1 MTDWIGAAEAA
12 QRLGIKQASLYAY
25 VSRGVLSRRREAD
38 GRASMFD
45 ADEVDE
51 LARKGRPR
59 RSGGGRT
66 EILIESALT
75 EITSTT
81 QRYRGYDATDLALRC
96 SFEDVAM
103 LLWTG
108 SLPAGSPAAAGAGL
122 RFGEAAGL
130 TAPRGAGVAAER
142 GSDWQATAE
151 ALAAGRAAQAA
162 LPAGTLPLER
172 LQVIVPAL
180 AATDQFRLHLDLPAV
195 VQAGKALVAGM
206 AGALPDA
213 RSTPGPPSAGLSGS
227 GSPGSG
233 SSGSGLP
240 GSGSSGSGSP
250 GTGSTTAGSSGTDS
264 TTASS
269 SGTEST
275 TAGSPGSGSA
285 GSGSSGADPAGPVVA
300 VAARLAPKLCAGPV
314 PPGLVRVL
322 NAALV
327 LVADHELAASTLA
340 ARVAASM
347 RADPYAV
354 VATGLGAM
362 GGALHG
368 GAELGAELML
378 GSASSPADA
387 PRVVGDLLRRGEK
400 LPGFGHFVYQ
410 DGDPRANLLLRLI
423 SEFAPDSPQLAI
435 AQAVTDEARQRALPE
450 PNIEFAL
457 AVLARVAGMIRGSGE
472 AIFATGR
479 TAGWLAHALEEYERN
494 IPIRPRSI
502 YTGPTAMS

>member
-59 RSGGGRT
+59 RAGGGRT

-108 SLPAGSPAAAGAGL
+108 SLPAGATGAARAGTGVAGSGAGIGAAGAGVGVAGAVL
-122 RFGEAAGL
+122 GAGTAGTDLAAG
-130 TAPRGAGVAAER
+130 RGG
-142 GSDWQATAE
+142 DWQATAE
-151 ALAAGRAAQAA
+151 ALGAGRAAQAA

-213 RSTPGPPSAGLSGS
+213 RPAPGPAGA
-227 GSPGSG
+227 
-233 SSGSGLP
+233 GLP

-250 GTGSTTAGSSGTDS
+250 DT
-264 TTASS
+264 
-269 SGTEST
+269 
-275 TAGSPGSGSA
+275 SP
-285 GSGSSGADPAGPVVA
+285 A

-314 PPGLVRVL
+314 PPGLIRVL

-378 GSASSPADA
+378 GSANSPADA

-435 AQAVTDEARQRALPE
+435 ARAVTDEAHRRALPE

-502 YTGPTAMS
+502 YTGPTAMT

>member
-1 MTDWIGAAEAA
+1 MTNWIGAAEAA

-45 ADEVDE
+45 ADEVEE

-59 RSGGGRT
+59 RTGGPA
-66 EILIESALT
+66 ELVIESELT
-75 EITSTT
+75 EITPRT
-81 QRYRGYDATDLALRC
+81 QRYRGYAATDLALRC
-96 SFEDVAM
+96 SFEDVAV

-108 SLPAGSPAAAGAGL
+108 SLSGAGGDVADTAAGAAAAGGAGAGAGAGAAAGAG
-122 RFGEAAGL
+122 AG
-130 TAPRGAGVAAER
+130 PGADG
-142 GSDWQATAE
+142 WQATAA
-151 ALAAGRAAQAA
+151 ALAAGRAAQAG

-180 AATDQFRLHLDLPAV
+180 AATDQFRLHLDRPAV
-195 VQAGKALVAGM
+195 VAAGKALIAGM
-206 AGALPDA
+206 VGALLPAGGVAPSPGGVGQAAGKVAPSPGEAGRPDQ
-213 RSTPGPPSAGLSGS
+213 AGLSG
-227 GSPGSG
+227 
-233 SSGSGLP
+233 
-240 GSGSSGSGSP
+240 
-250 GTGSTTAGSSGTDS
+250 
-264 TTASS
+264 
-269 SGTEST
+269 
-275 TAGSPGSGSA
+275 
-285 GSGSSGADPAGPVVA
+285 A
-300 VAARLAPKLCAGPV
+300 VAARLATRLCTAPV
-314 PPGLVRVL
+314 PSGLIRVL

-327 LVADHELAASTLA
+327 LLADHEMAASTLA

-368 GAELGAELML
+368 GAALGAELML
-378 GSASSPADA
+378 SSASSPADA

-400 LPGFGHFVYQ
+400 LPGFGHFVYK
-410 DGDPRANLLLRLI
+410 DGDPRANLLLELVAAY
-423 SEFAPDSPQLAI
+423 APTSPQLAV
-435 AQAVTDEARQRALPE
+435 ASAVTDEARRRALPE

-457 AVLARVAGMIRGSGE
+457 AVLAGVAGMIRGAGE

-494 IPIRPRSI
+494 IPIRPRGV
-502 YTGPTAMS
+502 YTGRTAVS

>member
-1 MTDWIGAAEAA
+1 MTEWIGAAEAA

-25 VSRGVLSRRREAD
+25 VSRGVLGRRRETD

-45 ADEVDE
+45 AGEVDE

-59 RSGGGRT
+59 RLRAGSLA
-66 EILIESALT
+66 ELVIESALT

-81 QRYRGYDATDLALRC
+81 QRYRGHDATELALRR

-108 SLPAGSPAAAGAGL
+108 ALPAADSGQAGEPGSV
-122 RFGEAAGL
+122 
-130 TAPRGAGVAAER
+130 TAPA
-142 GSDWQATAE
+142 SDWQATAE

-180 AATDQFRLHLDLPAV
+180 AATDQFRLHLDVPAV

-206 AGALPDA
+206 TGALPDPRA
-213 RSTPGPPSAGLSGS
+213 LADESAPPQPSAAAGTSTAGIAGAGSAGL
-227 GSPGSG
+227 
-233 SSGSGLP
+233 
-240 GSGSSGSGSP
+240 
-250 GTGSTTAGSSGTDS
+250 
-264 TTASS
+264 
-269 SGTEST
+269 E
-275 TAGSPGSGSA
+275 
-285 GSGSSGADPAGPVVA
+285 

-314 PPGLVRVL
+314 PSGLIRVL

-368 GAELGAELML
+368 GAALGAELML
-378 GSASSPADA
+378 SSASSPADA

-400 LPGFGHFVYQ
+400 LPGFGHFVYK

-423 SEFAPDSPQLAI
+423 SEFAPDAPQLAI
-435 AQAVTDEARQRALPE
+435 ASAVTDEARRRALPE

-457 AVLARVAGMIRGSGE
+457 AVLAGVAGMIRGSGE

-494 IPIRPRSI
+494 IPIRPRSV
-502 YTGPTAMS
+502 YTGPVAAT

>member
-1 MTDWIGAAEAA
+1 MTEWIGAAEAA

-45 ADEVDE
+45 AGEVDE

-59 RSGGGRT
+59 RSGGGLA
-66 EILIESALT
+66 ELVIESALT

-81 QRYRGYDATDLALRC
+81 QRYRGHDATDLALRC

-108 SLPAGSPAAAGAGL
+108 SLPAAGPGAGGPGAEGPGAGGPGEEGPGAGTAGPAAAS
-122 RFGEAAGL
+122 
-130 TAPRGAGVAAER
+130 
-142 GSDWQATAE
+142 GSDWQATAA

-180 AATDQFRLHLDLPAV
+180 AATDQFRLHLDLAAV

-206 AGALPDA
+206 TDALPDGWTGNGA
-213 RSTPGPPSAGLSGS
+213 GGAGSAADGWPADGWPAD
-227 GSPGSG
+227 GWPADGAH
-233 SSGSGLP
+233 
-240 GSGSSGSGSP
+240 
-250 GTGSTTAGSSGTDS
+250 GTG
-264 TTASS
+264 
-269 SGTEST
+269 
-275 TAGSPGSGSA
+275 
-285 GSGSSGADPAGPVVA
+285 
-300 VAARLAPKLCAGPV
+300 VAARLAAKLCAGPV
-314 PPGLVRVL
+314 PAGLVRVL

-368 GAELGAELML
+368 GAALGAELML
-378 GSASSPADA
+378 GSARVPADA
-387 PRVVGDLLRRGEK
+387 PRVVGDVLRRGER
-400 LPGFGHFVYQ
+400 LPGFGHFVYK

-423 SEFAPDSPQLAI
+423 TEFAPDAPQLAI
-435 AQAVTDEARQRALPE
+435 ALAVTKDARRRALPE

-457 AVLARVAGMIRGSGE
+457 AVLAGVAGMIRGAGE

-494 IPIRPRSI
+494 IPIRPRSV
-502 YTGPTAMS
+502 YTGPVSAT

>member
-1 MTDWIGAAEAA
+1 MTEWIGAAEAA
-12 QRLGIKQASLYAY
+12 QRLGIKQATLYAY
-25 VSRGVLSRRREAD
+25 VSRGVLGRRREAD

-45 ADEVDE
+45 ADEIGE
-51 LARKGRPR
+51 LARRGRPR
-59 RSGGGRT
+59 RSSGGGMA
-66 EILIESALT
+66 ELVIESALT

-108 SLPAGSPAAAGAGL
+108 SLPAGRAGLPRGTGLAGARL
-122 RFGEAAGL
+122 AAVG
-130 TAPRGAGVAAER
+130 
-142 GSDWQATAE
+142 GSDWQTTTE

-213 RSTPGPPSAGLSGS
+213 RPEHGLASAGSPGPV
-227 GSPGSG
+227 SPGSG
-233 SSGSGLP
+233 SSVPGSPGSGP
-240 GSGSSGSGSP
+240 PGSSGSGK
-250 GTGSTTAGSSGTDS
+250 
-264 TTASS
+264 
-269 SGTEST
+269 
-275 TAGSPGSGSA
+275 
-285 GSGSSGADPAGPVVA
+285 SGAFPAEPEMA
-300 VAARLAPKLCAGPV
+300 VAARLAPKLCAGPM

-368 GAELGAELML
+368 GAALGAELML

-400 LPGFGHFVYQ
+400 LPGFGHFVYK

-423 SEFAPDSPQLAI
+423 AELAPDAPQLAI
-435 AQAVTDEARQRALPE
+435 AQAVTDEAHRRALPE

-457 AVLARVAGMIRGSGE
+457 AVLAGVAGMIRGSGE

-502 YTGPTAMS
+502 YTGPTADT

>member
-1 MTDWIGAAEAA
+1 LEGTPVTEWIGAAEAA

-38 GRASMFD
+38 GRASKFD
-45 ADEVDE
+45 AGEVDE

-59 RSGGGRT
+59 RVSGSSLA
-66 EILIESALT
+66 ELVIESALT

-81 QRYRGYDATDLALRC
+81 QRYRGHDATDLALRR

-108 SLPAGSPAAAGAGL
+108 SLPAQVSDSPM
-122 RFGEAAGL
+122 
-130 TAPRGAGVAAER
+130 TQDS
-142 GSDWQATAE
+142 SDWQATAE

-206 AGALPDA
+206 TGALPEA
-213 RSTPGPPSAGLSGS
+213 RAAVDESALSLGGAASTAAGTSSAGIA
-227 GSPGSG
+227 
-233 SSGSGLP
+233 
-240 GSGSSGSGSP
+240 
-250 GTGSTTAGSSGTDS
+250 GTA
-264 TTASS
+264 
-269 SGTEST
+269 
-275 TAGSPGSGSA
+275 P
-285 GSGSSGADPAGPVVA
+285 ADVG

-314 PPGLVRVL
+314 PSGLLRVL

-368 GAELGAELML
+368 GAALGAELML
-378 GSASSPADA
+378 SSASSPADA
-387 PRVVGDLLRRGEK
+387 PRVVGDLLRRGER
-400 LPGFGHFVYQ
+400 LPGFGHFVYK
-410 DGDPRANLLLRLI
+410 DGDPRANLLLGLI
-423 SEFAPDSPQLAI
+423 SEFAPDAPQLAI
-435 AQAVTDEARQRALPE
+435 ASAVTDEARRRALPE

-457 AVLARVAGMIRGSGE
+457 AVLAGVAGMIRGSGE

-494 IPIRPRSI
+494 IPIRPRSV
-502 YTGPTAMS
+502 YTGPVAAT

>member
-1 MTDWIGAAEAA
+1 MTDWISAAEAA
-12 QRLGIKQASLYAY
+12 GRLGIKQASLYAY

-45 ADEVDE
+45 ASEVAA

-59 RSGGGRT
+59 RTVSAT
-66 EILIESALT
+66 ELVFESALT
-75 EITSTT
+75 EITGTT
-81 QRYRGYDATDLALRC
+81 QRYRGLDATDLALRA

-108 SLPAGSPAAAGAGL
+108 SEPESMHAPGDEAHGGRGHSSAGSSG
-122 RFGEAAGL
+122 
-130 TAPRGAGVAAER
+130 
-142 GSDWQATAE
+142 WQATAD

-195 VQAGKALVAGM
+195 VAAGQALVSGM
-206 AGALPDA
+206 VDALPE
-213 RSTPGPPSAGLSGS
+213 
-227 GSPGSG
+227 
-233 SSGSGLP
+233 
-240 GSGSSGSGSP
+240 
-250 GTGSTTAGSSGTDS
+250 AGSSAEPEAGAEP
-264 TTASS
+264 ASDRQL
-269 SGTEST
+269 
-275 TAGSPGSGSA
+275 A
-285 GSGSSGADPAGPVVA
+285 A
-300 VAARLAPKLCAGPV
+300 VAARLAPKLCTGPV

-327 LVADHELAASTLA
+327 LVADHDLAASTLA

-354 VATGLGAM
+354 AATGLGAM

-368 GAELGAELML
+368 GAALGAELML
-378 GSASSPADA
+378 GSARSSADA

-400 LPGFGHFVYQ
+400 LPGFGHFVYK

-423 SEFAPDSPQLAI
+423 AELAPDSPQLAI
-435 AQAVTDEARQRALPE
+435 ASAVTDEARRRALPE

-457 AVLARVAGMIRGSGE
+457 AVLTQVAGMTRGAGE

-479 TAGWLAHALEEYERN
+479 TAGWIAHALEEYERN
-494 IPIRPRSI
+494 IPIRPRSV
-502 YTGPTAMS
+502 YTGLRASPA

>member
-1 MTDWIGAAEAA
+1 VTEWIGAAEAA
-12 QRLGIKQASLYAY
+12 QRLGIKQATLYAY
-25 VSRGVLSRRREAD
+25 VSRGVLGRRRETD

-45 ADEVDE
+45 ADEIGE

-59 RSGGGRT
+59 RASGGGMA
-66 EILIESALT
+66 EIVIESALT

-108 SLPAGSPAAAGAGL
+108 SLPAGRTGLPRGFGPADVGTAAGD
-122 RFGEAAGL
+122 
-130 TAPRGAGVAAER
+130 

-206 AGALPDA
+206 AGALPGA
-213 RSTPGPPSAGLSGS
+213 RPGHGSASTGPPGP
-227 GSPGSG
+227 GSPASGLPDPGASACGSTGNASTDDG
-233 SSGSGLP
+233 SSGSGEP
-240 GSGSSGSGSP
+240 G
-250 GTGSTTAGSSGTDS
+250 AR
-264 TTASS
+264 
-269 SGTEST
+269 
-275 TAGSPGSGSA
+275 SA
-285 GSGSSGADPAGPVVA
+285 GPEMAI
-300 VAARLAPKLCAGPV
+300 AARLAPKLCAGPI

-368 GAELGAELML
+368 GAALGAELML

-400 LPGFGHFVYQ
+400 LPGFGHFVYK

-423 SEFAPDSPQLAI
+423 AEFAPDAPPLAI
-435 AQAVTDEARQRALPE
+435 AQAVTDEARRRALPE

-457 AVLARVAGMIRGSGE
+457 AVLAGVAGMIRGSGE

-502 YTGPTAMS
+502 YTGPMAAS

>member
-1 MTDWIGAAEAA
+1 VTDWIGAAEAA

-25 VSRGVLSRRREAD
+25 VSRGVLSRRRETD

-59 RSGGGRT
+59 RSGGGGPT

-108 SLPAGSPAAAGAGL
+108 SLPAGATGVAGA
-122 RFGEAAGL
+122 
-130 TAPRGAGVAAER
+130 GAGVASAGTGAGTGGAGAGAAGTAGSGRAAGR

-180 AATDQFRLHLDLPAV
+180 AATDQFRLHLDVPAV

-206 AGALPDA
+206 AGALPDTRPA
-213 RSTPGPPSAGLSGS
+213 PGPASA
-227 GSPGSG
+227 
-233 SSGSGLP
+233 
-240 GSGSSGSGSP
+240 
-250 GTGSTTAGSSGTDS
+250 D
-264 TTASS
+264 
-269 SGTEST
+269 
-275 TAGSPGSGSA
+275 
-285 GSGSSGADPAGPVVA
+285 VA

-314 PPGLVRVL
+314 PPGLIRVL

-368 GAELGAELML
+368 GAELGAELLL

-435 AQAVTDEARQRALPE
+435 AQAVTDEARRRALPE

-502 YTGPTAMS
+502 YTGPTGMT

>member
-25 VSRGVLSRRREAD
+25 VSRGVLNRRREAD

-59 RSGGGRT
+59 RAAGGPT
-66 EILIESALT
+66 EIVIESALT

-108 SLPAGSPAAAGAGL
+108 SLPAGRTGLPRGTGLPAGAIGLSADGTGLAAGG
-122 RFGEAAGL
+122 
-130 TAPRGAGVAAER
+130 
-142 GSDWQATAE
+142 GSGWLATTE

-213 RSTPGPPSAGLSGS
+213 RPVH
-227 GSPGSG
+227 GSP
-233 SSGSGLP
+233 
-240 GSGSSGSGSP
+240 
-250 GTGSTTAGSSGTDS
+250 A
-264 TTASS
+264 A
-269 SGTEST
+269 
-275 TAGSPGSGSA
+275 AGSPGVGPA
-285 GSGSSGADPAGPVVA
+285 GSEVA

-314 PPGLVRVL
+314 PSGLVRVL

-368 GAELGAELML
+368 GAALGAELML

-400 LPGFGHFVYQ
+400 LPGFGHFVYKG
-410 DGDPRANLLLRLI
+410 GDPRANLLLRLI
-423 SEFAPDSPQLAI
+423 SEFAPDAPQLAI
-435 AQAVTDEARQRALPE
+435 AQAVTDEARRRALPE

-457 AVLARVAGMIRGSGE
+457 AVLAGVAGMIRGSGE

-494 IPIRPRSI
+494 VPIRPRSV
-502 YTGPTAMS
+502 YTGPTAMT

>member
-25 VSRGVLSRRREAD
+25 VSRGVLSRRRETD

-59 RSGGGRT
+59 RAGGGGPT

-108 SLPAGSPAAAGAGL
+108 SLPAGATGSAGAGTSVASA
-122 RFGEAAGL
+122 GTGAASAATGAASAAG
-130 TAPRGAGVAAER
+130 TGGTGPAVGRS
-142 GSDWQATAE
+142 SDWQATAE

-213 RSTPGPPSAGLSGS
+213 RQAAGPASAG
-227 GSPGSG
+227 
-233 SSGSGLP
+233 
-240 GSGSSGSGSP
+240 
-250 GTGSTTAGSSGTDS
+250 AG
-264 TTASS
+264 A
-269 SGTEST
+269 
-275 TAGSPGSGSA
+275 
-285 GSGSSGADPAGPVVA
+285 A

-314 PPGLVRVL
+314 QPGLLRVL

-435 AQAVTDEARQRALPE
+435 AQAVTDEARRRALPE

-502 YTGPTAMS
+502 YTGPTAMT